1 MFSGMGRRLDSG
13 WIYGLERY
21 HFGSDSLSCSG
32 SAMSRII
39 LYGRCCRVAGVI
51 FLSERSFGEQ
61 ECREWEDL
69 LQRREEVV
77 LNTTPDTVTWV
88 LERSGKFTTASI

>member
-1 MFSGMGRRLDSG
+1 
-13 WIYGLERY
+13 
-21 HFGSDSLSCSG
+21 
-32 SAMSRII
+32 
-39 LYGRCCRVAGVI
+39 VAGVI